1 MNKKALFFASVAAL
15 ALAACNKSEVSAPDV
30 TAEAQKGDVAL
41 NFGAY
46 LGRGVATKSGLGG
59 ILDNDGSSGLE
70 GANLP
75 EQGFGVFAYYNDGE
89 PYSETSKPDFMY
101 NTKVSSDDSGT
112 TWTYSPLRYWPNE
125 FGNNAISED
134 VDRLSFFA
142 YAPYVPVNPK
152 TGVVVEGAGIVYD
165 KDGGIVGMTRNSDS
179 GDPFVKYIVSFDTYK
194 SVDLCW
200 GVATSDFDATVDGAT
215 FNDVEADNP
224 YINVVKP
231 TVTSKIDFRFRHA
244 LAALNIQI
252 DADFDETD
260 HSDSDATDAYSS
272 EDFLANTRIY
282 VRSVS
287 FEGFTTKGA
296 LNLNSSWEDSDGS
309 RTPQWADLGCTGI
322 LSEEPV
328 SVYDGRR
335 DGKEGRNAAD
345 VKTESPL
352 GLNEQL
358 IQRNP
363 YTTTLAADG
372 LSYSAFNADN
382 KGVTHELTN
391 LFALSDPTD
400 ADEIAAPIFVI
411 PTGSDLVMNIVY
423 DVETADPTLAGY
435 LSDGVTHGV
444 SVQNAISKSITA
456 NGTSLVLEAGKKY
469 TIKMHLGMT
478 SVKFTAEVEN
488 WDDQTEEEY
497 WHPINS

>member
-1 MNKKALFFASVAAL
+1 MKKRVFLYASVAAL
-15 ALAACNKSEVSAPDV
+15 ALAACNKSEVSAPQT
-30 TAEAQKGDVAL
+30 TANAPKGEAAL
-41 NFGAY
+41 DFGAY
-46 LGRGVATKSGLGG
+46 LGRGTATKSGVGG
-59 ILDNDGSSGLE
+59 ILDNDGSAGLE

-75 EQGFGVFAYYNDGE
+75 EAGFGVFAYYNDGE

-101 NTKVSSDDSGT
+101 NTKVSSADGGS

-125 FGNNAISED
+125 YGNNAISED

-142 YAPYVPVNPK
+142 YAPFVTANPK
-152 TGVVVEGAGIVYD
+152 TGVVLDD
-165 KDGGIVGMTRNSDS
+165 KESGIVGMTRNSDS
-179 GDPFVKYIVSFDTYK
+179 GDPFVKYVVSFDTHK

-200 GVATSDFDATVDGAT
+200 GVAASDFTEVVDGAP
-215 FNDVEADNP
+215 NDVAENNP

-231 TVTSKIDFRFRHA
+231 KVGTKIDFRFRHA
-244 LAALNIQI
+244 LAALNVQI
-252 DADFDETD
+252 DADFDVTD
-260 HSDSDATDAYSS
+260 HADDDITDNDSG
-272 EDFLANTRIY
+272 EDYLAHTRIY

-296 LNLNSSWEDSDGS
+296 LNLNSSWEDADGG

-322 LSEEPV
+322 LSEEPIFI
-328 SVYDGRR
+328 YDGRR
-335 DGKEGRNAAD
+335 DGKEGRDASD
-345 VKTESPL
+345 VKTETPV

-372 LSYSAFNADN
+372 LSYDSFDAVNA
-382 KGVTHELTN
+382 GVTPELTN
-391 LFALSDPTD
+391 LFALTDPTD
-400 ADEIAAPIFVI
+400 PDEIGAPVFVI
-411 PTGSDLVMNIVY
+411 PTGSDLVINLVY

-444 SVQNAISKSITA
+444 SVQNAITKSITV
-456 NGTSLVLEAGKKY
+456 NGSSLMLEAGKKY
-469 TIKMHLGMT
+469 TIKLHLGMT
-478 SVKFTAEVEN
+478 SVKFDAAVED
-488 WDDQTEEEY
+488 WDQQGDEDY